1 MMIYYPNCNEVME
14 EGGDIVRCNN
24 KKCHIEV
31 KLRKEV
37 G

>member
-1 MMIYYPNCNEVME
+1 MIYCPSCKQIME

-24 KKCHIEV
+24 ESCHIEV

-37 G
+37 S